1 MPSKVLVMWCMI
13 CNPTEP
19 AVSGKGEFQ
28 QGGEAAVSH
37 LNGGEEDF
45 GIPKT
50 KSSLQDRRGIKC
62 WIHESG
68 SLGPWRT
75 NSDVVH
81 FFLLCAFVEQLLKGD
96 RIGRRLHRLLQALP
110 GAAQFRRT
118 IRITQSWRVEDLAM
132 DGI

>member
-1 MPSKVLVMWCMI
+1 MTVPPWQGPSACPPGFSSKKLGATENCSSPAKVTVERRVIMPSKVLVMWCMI

-28 QGGEAAVSH
+28 QGGEVAVSH

-68 SLGPWRT
+68 SLGRGVP
-75 NSDVVH
+75 
-81 FFLLCAFVEQLLKGD
+81 
-96 RIGRRLHRLLQALP
+96 
-110 GAAQFRRT
+110 
-118 IRITQSWRVEDLAM
+118 TQM
-132 DGI
+132 